1 MHLSDTVFLQ
11 LWAHSFWLMPTPVL
25 DPEGPVPLYAQLADV
40 LRGQIEAGDLAVN
53 RPVPSELTLQQ
64 TYGVSR
70 DTARHALKVLREAG
84 LVVTIRGKGTYV
96 AKPE

>member
-1 MHLSDTVFLQ
+1 VT
-11 LWAHSFWLMPTPVL
+11 TPDL
-25 DPEGPVPLYAQLADV
+25 DPDGPVPLYQQLADV
-40 LRGQIEAGDLAVN
+40 LRRQIEAGELAPN

-70 DTARHALKVLREAG
+70 DTARHSLKVLREAG

-96 AKPE
+96 REQD

>member
-1 MHLSDTVFLQ
+1 MT
-11 LWAHSFWLMPTPVL
+11 L
-25 DPEGPVPLYAQLADV
+25 DPDGPVPLYQQLAEV
-40 LRGQIEAGDLAVN
+40 LAARIAAGELLPN

-84 LVVTIRGKGTYV
+84 KVVTIRGKGTYV
-96 AKPE
+96 SEHSV